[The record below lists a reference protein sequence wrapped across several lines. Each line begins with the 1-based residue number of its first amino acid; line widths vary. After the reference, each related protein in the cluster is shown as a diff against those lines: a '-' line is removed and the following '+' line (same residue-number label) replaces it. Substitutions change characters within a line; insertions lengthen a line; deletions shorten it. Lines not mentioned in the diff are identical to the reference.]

1 MRRLNLFRV
10 VGLSMCP
17 ELTHKD
23 LVLTWATRKIRE
35 KDLIVF
41 VSEDGQKLVK
51 IVSKLDGLQI
61 NVAGTNPLL
70 GSTLTSRPIPRK
82 AVIGKVVFIWKSR
95 RMSRKFFASL
105 SFHS

>member
-1 MRRLNLFRV
+1 M
-10 VGLSMCP
+10 
-17 ELTHKD
+17 LTHED
-23 LVLTWATRKIRE
+23 LVLTWSTRKIR
-35 KDLIVF
+35 KKNLIVF

-70 GSTLTSRPIPRK
+70 GSTLTSKPIPRK

-95 RMSRKFFASL
+95 RMSRKVFASL

>member
-1 MRRLNLFRV
+1 
-10 VGLSMCP
+10 MCP
-17 ELTHKD
+17 VLTHED
-23 LVLTWATRKIRE
+23 LVLTWSTRKIR
-35 KDLIVF
+35 KKNLIVF

-70 GSTLTSRPIPRK
+70 GSTLTSKPIPRK

-95 RMSRKFFASL
+95 RMSRKIFSSL

>member
-1 MRRLNLFRV
+1 
-10 VGLSMCP
+10 MCP

-23 LVLTWATRKIRE
+23 LLLTWATRKIRE

-51 IVSKLDGLQI
+51 IVSQINGSQI

-70 GSTLTSRPIPRK
+70 GSTLTSKPVPRK

-95 RMSRKFFASL
+95 RMIRKLFSSL
-105 SFHS
+105 SFHSLRW

>member
-1 MRRLNLFRV
+1 
-10 VGLSMCP
+10 MCP

-23 LVLTWATRKIRE
+23 LVVTWATRKIRE

-70 GSTLTSRPIPRK
+70 GSTLTSKPIPRK
-82 AVIGKVVFIWKSR
+82 ALIGKVVFIWKSR
-95 RMSRKFFASL
+95 GVSRKFFASL

>member
-1 MRRLNLFRV
+1 M
-10 VGLSMCP
+10 
-17 ELTHKD
+17 LTHED
-23 LVLTWATRKIRE
+23 LVLTWSTRKIR
-35 KDLIVF
+35 KKNLIVF

-70 GSTLTSRPIPRK
+70 GSTLTSKPIPRK